1 MDTPL
6 LSVRNLTKRFPI
18 TSGIVFQKAVGYVHA
33 VEDVSFD
40 VFPGSTLGLV
50 GESGCGKTTTGRCIL
65 QLYRPTSGSVKLEGV
80 ELTTLRGR
88 ALRAV
93 RGDMQVVFQDP
104 YASLNPRK
112 TVEKIVT
119 EPLAIHHILAGAE
132 RRVRVHELL
141 DTVGLSA
148 QFAKRY
154 PRELSGGQRQRVG
167 LARALAL
174 NPKLIICDEPV
185 SALDVSIQAQI
196 LNLLEQL
203 QGRLG
208 LTYIFIAHDLSVVK
222 HVSDRVAVMY
232 LGHIVETALSDDL
245 FANPVHPYT
254 FALMS
259 AIPIPDPE
267 VEEKRVHRVLEGDV
281 PSPANPPSGCPFHP
295 RCFRAQEICSLEAPE
310 LVDRG
315 GDHTAACF
323 FPLDGG

>member
-1 MDTPL
+1 MAIPL

-18 TSGIVFQKAVGYVHA
+18 TSGIVFQKAVGWVHA
-33 VEDVSFD
+33 VENVSFD
-40 VFPGSTLGLV
+40 VFPGKTLGLV

-65 QLYRPTSGSVKLEGV
+65 QLYRPTSGTVQLEGV

-88 ALRAV
+88 ALRTV
-93 RGDMQVVFQDP
+93 RRDMQVVFQDP

-112 TVEKIVT
+112 NVGKIVD
-119 EPLAIHHILAGAE
+119 EPLAIHNILAGAE
-132 RRVRVHELL
+132 RRARVLELL

-196 LNLLEQL
+196 LNLLEEL
-203 QGRLG
+203 RGRLG

-222 HVSDRVAVMY
+222 HVSERVAVMY
-232 LGHIVETALSDDL
+232 LGHIVEMALSDDL

-267 VEEKRVHRVLEGDV
+267 VEETRVHTVLEGDV
-281 PSPANPPSGCPFHP
+281 PSPAHPPSGCPFHP
-295 RCFRAQEICSLEAPE
+295 RCFQAQEVCSQETPE
-310 LVDRG
+310 LEDRG
-315 GDHTAACF
+315 GGHTAACF
-323 FPLDGG
+323 FPLDRS